1 MNQKIDFD
9 LEQVW
14 TQPVGDN
21 QITVY
26 FDSAVN
32 VDNDFIVLTLEDSPV
47 ITITGSDVAPFFK
60 WMLETRLDELK
71 AAA

>member
-1 MNQKIDFD
+1 MNQKIDFT

-21 QITVY
+21 QITVN

-32 VDNDFIVLTLEDSPV
+32 VDNEFIVLSLQKKPV

-71 AAA
+71 AVA